1 MLLHRCVSMGSGW
14 VGGWTDGRTDGRT
27 HRHAG
32 SAASCALCNH
42 RGCSIPVTVS
52 RCPSPVPI
60 PSLSPALGTALRS
73 IPLCRD
79 ARMGSTEPP
88 PARIPPSPA
97 QIPPPPRPGSPPGRY
112 LQALGNGAEQHQVH
126 QPPDPPHAAGT
137 PRPRASVSG
146 GHGRGPR
153 LAPGDRGGGGGAE
166 PRRPYAP
173 PQRSRPGSAQIGS
186 ARLGSARRGAVHAA
200 PPQLG
205 GEEDW
210 RGVRGGRGAEDARF
224 GAARFGC
231 AHPSAAPQ
239 PRVDPAAFRG
249 CRSRP
254 RAAAAL
260 RVTLLFLLRPL
271 PSERESR
278 AAAAAAALR
287 VLHLGNLQRDRG
299 CFVREHW
306 AGPACALRGCGVRER
321 SRVGRG
327 RNKTGSAAGRLRTG
341 LLLKELLTRYRWLLA
356 LPTCPFL
363 TLHITHFHLPSAQ
376 DDP

>member
-1 MLLHRCVSMGSGW
+1 M
-14 VGGWTDGRTDGRT
+14 DGRTDAHIGMLAVLR
-27 HRHAG
+27 
-32 SAASCALCNH
+32 AARYATTGDA
-42 RGCSIPVTVS
+42 RF
-52 RCPSPVPI
+52 PSPCPGAHLRSPSHRYPQHSAQRSEASLCAGMRGWAA
-60 PSLSPALGTALRS
+60 PSL
-73 IPLCRD
+73 
-79 ARMGSTEPP
+79 
-88 PARIPPSPA
+88 
-97 QIPPPPRPGSPPGRY
+97 PRPGSPP
-112 LQALGNGAEQHQVH
+112 LQPRSRP
-126 QPPDPPHAAGT
+126 PPDPDLPPGGT
-137 PRPRASVSG
+137 CRPLEMGQNSTRCTNRRTLRMLRAPRA
-146 GHGRGPR
+146 RGPQSPGGMAA
-153 LAPGDRGGGGGAE
+153 APASLRGIGVGGGAE

-299 CFVREHW
+299 CFDREHW

>member
-1 MLLHRCVSMGSGW
+1 MGGRM
-14 VGGWTDGRTDGRT
+14 DGRTDGRT
-27 HRHAG
+27 HT
-32 SAASCALCNH
+32 SACWQCCELRVMQPPGMLDS
-42 RGCSIPVTVS
+42 
-52 RCPSPVPI
+52 PSPCPGAHLRSPSHRYPQHSAQRSEASLCAGMRGWAA
-60 PSLSPALGTALRS
+60 PSL
-73 IPLCRD
+73 
-79 ARMGSTEPP
+79 
-88 PARIPPSPA
+88 
-97 QIPPPPRPGSPPGRY
+97 PRPGSPPLQPRSRPPPARISPRAVPAGPWKWGRT
-112 LQALGNGAEQHQVH
+112 APGA
-126 QPPDPPHAAGT
+126 PTAGPSACCGHPAPAGLSLRGAW
-137 PRPRASVSG
+137 PRPPPRSG
-146 GHGRGPR
+146 GSGW
-153 LAPGDRGGGGGAE
+153 GGGAE

>member
-1 MLLHRCVSMGSGW
+1 MYRWGVDGW
-14 VGGWTDGRTDGRT
+14 ADGRTDGRT

-79 ARMGSTEPP
+79 ARIGSTEPP

-97 QIPPPPRPGSPPGRY
+97 QIPPPPGLDLPPG
-112 LQALGNGAEQHQVH
+112 
-126 QPPDPPHAAGT
+126 GT
-137 PRPRASVSG
+137 CRPLEMGQNSTRCTNRRTLRMLRAPRA
-146 GHGRGPR
+146 RGPQSPGGMAA
-153 LAPGDRGGGGGAE
+153 APASLRGIGVGGGAE

-287 VLHLGNLQRDRG
+287 VLRLGNLQRDRG
-299 CFVREHW
+299 CFDREHW